1 MQFAASVILCVI
13 LKIISYRLDY
23 STMCSQYY
31 CFETIRRGTYCE
43 VKSISF
49 SGQQSLGSIRK
60 HFFAF
65 IWEMKLGYWK
75 SISNPTYYPQTTLLP
90 TLLYFIVRLFVVH
103 SLPILPWSGN
113 VLSQITCMNRVS
125 FTRITLIFSLNF
137 AIPGF
142 IKPLYSFT
150 WVIRFPF

>member
-75 SISNPTYYPQTTLLP
+75 STVYPIQP
-90 TLLYFIVRLFVVH
+90 
-103 SLPILPWSGN
+103 
-113 VLSQITCMNRVS
+113 
-125 FTRITLIFSLNF
+125 ITL
-137 AIPGF
+137 
-142 IKPLYSFT
+142 KPLYFPHCSISLSGCLQSTLYQSFRGQEMYSLKLHAWT
-150 WVIRFPF
+150 VFPSHTHHANFFSKFRNTRLH